1 MRVAGCLADLA
12 GVRGDA
18 REAQARLEQLA
29 RDHSSRELSALQQM
43 RVRLQRMLCACAQL
57 RRDRAERARA
67 AKPGERQEERGQAPQ
82 QLQQEQARLE
92 RQVAGLVLEMVS
104 SGTGVTLAWTRRG
117 GEDAWGAGAEG
128 LEGLQGGGRDA
139 AMHVPLTWNELTI
152 QGLLLLTRGGP
163 GGPQLLTRPQ
173 VLVLS
178 QIAWPRL
185 SVCDDD
191 GGGGGG
197 GGAVTLADVEALL
210 AGPSPLLAH
219 VVNVHL
225 LELCF
230 AAVNRARAGGG
241 DKQALAGLRTQ
252 LVAHMSVL
260 GVAPAR
266 SVPEVVLDI
275 LQACTR

>member
-67 AKPGERQEERGQAPQ
+67 ATPGERQEERGQAPQ

-92 RQVAGLVLEMVS
+92 RQVAGLVLELVS
-104 SGTGVTLAWTRRG
+104 SGTGVTLAWTCRG
-117 GEDAWGAGAEG
+117 RDGAWGAGA
-128 LEGLQGGGRDA
+128 EGLQGGGRDA
-139 AMHVPLTWNELTI
+139 DMHVPLTWNELTI
-152 QGLLLLTRGGP
+152 QGLLLLTRGGAGAP
-163 GGPQLLTRPQ
+163 ELLTRAQ

-185 SVCDDD
+185 SVSDDD
-191 GGGGGG
+191 
-197 GGAVTLADVEALL
+197 GGAVTLTDVEALL

-266 SVPEVVLDI
+266 SVPEVVVDI
-275 LQACTR
+275 LQACAG